1 MVATMLGR
9 AAVASIARMETLRIV
24 HEKFL
29 LEWILLVA
37 VVPLS
42 EVAIHLLMVLLL
54 RLVVLVA

>member
-9 AAVASIARMETLRIV
+9 AALSSIARMETLRIV
-24 HEKFL
+24 HGKFL
-29 LEWILLVA
+29 LGWILLVA

-54 RLVVLVA
+54 RLVGLVV